1 MENVR
6 YQVCDDSLI
15 INLSGRVDSGNAQD
29 VEEAIKEV
37 LGANPSDAITLDLDD
52 LEYISSAGLRVIL
65 RLAKGAGSFKIINA
79 SAPVYEIF
87 DMTGFTEMFE
97 ITKAFRRISV
107 DGCEVIEVKRDGVA
121 RVGV

>member
-6 YQVCDDSLI
+6 YQVSDASLI

-29 VEEAIKEV
+29 VEEAIKET
-37 LGANPSDAITLDLDD
+37 LNANPSDAITLDLDD

-65 RLAKGAGSFKIINA
+65 RLAKDAGSFKIINA

-97 ITKAFRRISV
+97 ITKAFRRISELSRA
-107 DGCEVIEVKRDGVA
+107 GTEYIYGLHERI
-121 RVGV
+121 